1 MNQVQGFRIVAPNAA
16 APLVFLPVFAYCL
29 GKVVVIVMHNHQMGP
44 QRFLPAYRI
53 RREAD
58 FRRAYRRRCT
68 ASDRLLLVFGCAN
81 GLSHPRLGLSVSR
94 KIGKAV
100 VRNRWKRLVREA
112 FRLSR
117 EQLPAGIDLVV
128 VPRQDVKPSLPELLE
143 SLPQLAARIAQKL
156 NP

>member
-1 MNQVQGFRIVAPNAA
+1 
-16 APLVFLPVFAYCL
+16 
-29 GKVVVIVMHNHQMGP
+29 
-44 QRFLPAYRI
+44 
-53 RREAD
+53 
-58 FRRAYRRRCT
+58 
-68 ASDRLLLVFGCAN
+68 VFGCAN
-81 GLSHPRLGLSVSR
+81 GLPHPRLGLSVSR

-128 VPRQDVKPSLPELLE
+128 VPRQDVEPSLPELLE

>member
-1 MNQVQGFRIVAPNAA
+1 
-16 APLVFLPVFAYCL
+16 
-29 GKVVVIVMHNHQMGP
+29 MGP